1 MHFRVVFGPKFNS
14 FFKLRLMNMEL
25 RITVTMSLSYA
36 ADRALHDDLQLICF
50 IFLLLLWRHILARAI
65 ICHLYSLW

>member
-36 ADRALHDDLQLICF
+36 ADRTLHDEL
-50 IFLLLLWRHILARAI
+50 
-65 ICHLYSLW
+65 